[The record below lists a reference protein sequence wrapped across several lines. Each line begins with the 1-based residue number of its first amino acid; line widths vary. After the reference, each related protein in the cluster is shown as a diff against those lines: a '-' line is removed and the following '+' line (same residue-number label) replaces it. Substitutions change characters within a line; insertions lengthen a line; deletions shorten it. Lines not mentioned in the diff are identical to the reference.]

1 MIQLEPP
8 EIGLGLLVES
18 RLLGPEELFENEEV
32 REHRREELAI
42 VFPVRVRYRFS
53 VQPDLSGLRAVETR
67 QQLRQ
72 GRLPAPIA
80 PGDEDQ
86 LAGSDGE
93 TDRTKSEPAIFV
105 VHVVREDELLEFEAF
120 PR

>member
-1 MIQLEPP
+1 MIQLEQP

-18 RLLGPEELFENEEV
+18 RLLGSEELFKNEEV

-42 VFPVRVRYRFS
+42 VFAVGICYRFS
-53 VQPDLSGLRAVETR
+53 VQPDLSGPRAEKTR

-93 TDRTKSEPAIFV
+93 TDRAKNEPAIFV
-105 VHVVREDELLEFEAF
+105 FHVVREDELVEFEAF